1 MNDPAYNPGEFKAVD
16 PWAHRSASMSCQTC
30 MWFVEKVSTAE
41 TEKPFGRCR
50 KHAPTLQGYPA
61 VFGNDWCG
69 DHKLDENKIERVDVH
84 GRDVTAVFD
93 QDAKK
98 VQDYQEKVKAVRE
111 YDLDHVTPGPPSA
124 EYKDPYIPSGTGK
137 PPIADMPS
145 TSKHI
150 HPESNRD
157 TPTAHQL

>member
-61 VFGNDWCG
+61 VYTHDWCG
-69 DHKLDENKIERVDVH
+69 DHKLDENKIESRTV
-84 GRDVTAVFD
+84 
-93 QDAKK
+93 